1 MATKQGDRGQGIGD
15 SYSASGRYA
24 CAQSENSKGH
34 ESSQSV
40 ASLRVPA
47 RSFAGNW
54 SGGAQA
60 RLLGG
65 LTRGFH
71 ALEVRNYRLYWI
83 GQLISQTGSWMQTTA
98 QAWLVLQ
105 LTQSPFALGLVTTLQ
120 FLPIMLLSLIGGVI
134 TDRLPKHRLIVTTQ
148 VLALVQ
154 ALLFGALVASGAIH
168 LWHVYVL
175 AAFQGIINA
184 IDNPARQAFAV
195 ELVGREH
202 LVNAV
207 ALNSMLFNGARIV
220 GPALAGLI
228 IAAGSSPATGI
239 SVVLFLNAIS
249 FVAVIAGLLMMNRRE
264 FLSVPPAMPGKI
276 GQRLLEGLA
285 YVWRTPAVMLIMI
298 VVAAIGTFGYNFSVV
313 LPLLSGF
320 VLHTDAAGFG
330 GLSAFLGLGSLIGAL
345 ATAYTRQV
353 TVRRLIVGSA
363 CFSLL
368 LGAIAVSTSFAISAA
383 LLIALGFAGILFS
396 TSANTLLQL
405 NVPDALR
412 GRVMSLYMLLFAGST
427 PIGGLLIGSLSNVIG
442 VSETLLI
449 CAGLCLLGVG
459 GALVY
464 RLRVRG

>member
-1 MATKQGDRGQGIGD
+1 MAIKTYTANTPAEQPAEPVSARDRLI
-15 SYSASGRYA
+15 
-24 CAQSENSKGH
+24 
-34 ESSQSV
+34 
-40 ASLRVPA
+40 
-47 RSFAGNW
+47 AGF
-54 SGGAQA
+54 
-60 RLLGG
+60 
-65 LTRGFH
+65 TRGFH

-134 TDRLPKHRLIVTTQ
+134 SDRLPKHRLIVITQ
-148 VLALVQ
+148 TAGLIQ
-154 ALLFGALVASGAIH
+154 ATIFGTLVATGAIQ
-168 LWHVYVL
+168 LWHVYIL
-175 AAFQGIINA
+175 AATQGIINA
-184 IDNPARQAFAV
+184 IDNPTRQAFAV

-207 ALNSMLFNGARIV
+207 ALNSMLFNGARII

-228 IAAGSSPATGI
+228 IARVGI
-239 SVVLFLNAIS
+239 APTLFLNAIS
-249 FVAVIAGLLMMNRRE
+249 FVAVIAGLLMMDRNA
-264 FLSVPPAMPGKI
+264 FLNLPPAMPGRM
-276 GQRLLEGLA
+276 GQRLVEGLA
-285 YVWRTPAVMLIMI
+285 YVWGTPPVLLVMI

-330 GLSAFLGLGSLIGAL
+330 ALSAFLGMGSLIGAL
-345 ATAYTRQV
+345 STAYTRNV
-353 TVRRLIVGSA
+353 TVRRLLIGA
-363 CFSLL
+363 GCFGIL
-368 LGAIAVSTSFAISAA
+368 LGAIAVSTSFAISGA

-427 PIGGLLIGSLSNVIG
+427 PIGGLLIGTLSNIIG
-442 VSETLLI
+442 VSYTLLV
-449 CAGLCLLGVG
+449 CASLCLLGVG

-464 RLRVRG
+464 RWRTQ

>member
-1 MATKQGDRGQGIGD
+1 MAAKSFVEGAPGQP
-15 SYSASGRYA
+15 
-24 CAQSENSKGH
+24 
-34 ESSQSV
+34 
-40 ASLRVPA
+40 PA
-47 RSFAGNW
+47 
-54 SGGAQA
+54 GARA
-60 RLLGG
+60 RLIGG
-65 LTRGFH
+65 LTRGFQ
-71 ALEVRNYRLYWI
+71 ALEVRNYRLYWV

-120 FLPIMLLSLIGGVI
+120 FLPIMLLSLVGGVI
-134 TDRLPKHRLIVTTQ
+134 TDRLPKHRLITATQ
-148 VLALVQ
+148 VLALAQ
-154 ALLFGALVASGAIH
+154 AALFGALVAAGAIQ

-202 LVNAV
+202 LINAV

-228 IAAGSSPATGI
+228 IASAISPSAGIAL
-239 SVVLFLNAIS
+239 VLFLNAIS
-249 FVAVIAGLLMMNRRE
+249 FVAVIAGLLRMRPAE
-264 FLSVPPAMPGKI
+264 FRAVPPALTGNI

-285 YVWRTPAVMLIMI
+285 YVWRTPEVMLVMI

-330 GLSAFLGLGSLIGAL
+330 GLSAALGLGSLLGAL
-345 ATAYTRQV
+345 STAYARQV
-353 TVRRLIVGSA
+353 TMRRLIIGSA
-363 CFSLL
+363 SFSVLF
-368 LGAIAVSTSFAISAA
+368 GAIALSASFPISAA
-383 LLIALGFAGILFS
+383 LLVALGFAGILFS

-405 NVPDALR
+405 SVPDALR

-427 PIGGLLIGSLSNVIG
+427 PIGGLLIGSLSNLIG
-442 VSETLLI
+442 VPETLLI
-449 CAGLCLLGVG
+449 CAGLCLLGIG
-459 GALVY
+459 GALLYGWRSRAV
-464 RLRVRG
+464 